1 MIREELEDRGLF
13 FRSLLLKMSNA
24 NLLLLSEGEDRLGT
38 LAVAIPQPQRMVG
51 PPTSSVLLGEKNM
64 ITARVL
70 AERLAEITKKISLV
84 SVYVKSLSEREVGV
98 IMLRLFR
105 KTLEG
110 EERRSDEPWSLSPR
124 RGESR
129 RSTPHL

>member
-1 MIREELEDRGLF
+1 MVKAEVIREELEDRGLF

-64 ITARVL
+64 ITARIL

-110 EERRSDEPWSLSPR
+110 EERRSDEP
-124 RGESR
+124 
-129 RSTPHL
+129 

>member
-38 LAVAIPQPQRMVG
+38 LAAAIPQPQRMVG

-64 ITARVL
+64 ITARIL

-110 EERRSDEPWSLSPR
+110 EERRSDEP
-124 RGESR
+124 
-129 RSTPHL
+129 